1 MQRLNKFIA
10 SSGFCSR
17 RKADEYIENGDV
29 VVNGRIIKEL
39 GYAIKGKVDPL
50 YGLKEN
56 VIIGKLIPAGTGMK
70 RYRDVKIDTMR
81 EKTNAVLEDDLN
93 EAFEAEV
100 DNDEFDDVEYVE
112 ETVADEE

>member
-39 GYAIKGKVDPL
+39 GFQVGPKDKVSV
-50 YGLKEN
+50 E
-56 VIIGKLIPAGTGMK
+56 GKLLTELFTLILNNIIYKTGAIAK
-70 RYRDVKIDTMR
+70 
-81 EKTNAVLEDDLN
+81 
-93 EAFEAEV
+93 
-100 DNDEFDDVEYVE
+100 
-112 ETVADEE
+112 